1 MKIQESGEN
10 YLETI
15 LMLEQKNGTVRSI
28 DIANELEF
36 SKPSVSRAMS
46 ILRTAGYITMDK
58 NNLILLTE
66 EGRRRAEAIYDRH
79 CTLTRFLEALGISAE
94 NAVPTPAAS
103 STSSARRPSTGL
115 RISSTTSNPK
125 TARRSDER
133 PQHPSG
139 AARTDGGAA
148 LILVFAV
155 PPRPALAARA
165 LPPTTSG
172 SRR

>member
-66 EGRRRAEAIYDRH
+66 EGRRQAQRVRQVCAQTDEQAWR
-79 CTLTRFLEALGISAE
+79 GISE
-94 NAVPTPAAS
+94 QDRQQTMAVLKRVLQNLEEVKKP
-103 STSSARRPSTGL
+103 
-115 RISSTTSNPK
+115 
-125 TARRSDER
+125 
-133 PQHPSG
+133 
-139 AARTDGGAA
+139 
-148 LILVFAV
+148 
-155 PPRPALAARA
+155 
-165 LPPTTSG
+165 
-172 SRR
+172 

>member
-66 EGRRRAEAIYDRH
+66 EGRRRAGAIYDRH
-79 CTLTRFLEALGISAE
+79 CTLTLFGGSGRQ
-94 NAVPTPAAS
+94 
-103 STSSARRPSTGL
+103 RRKRRCRRLPHRAHHQRGDL
-115 RISSTTSNPK
+115 RQ
-125 TARRSDER
+125 D
-133 PQHPSG
+133 
-139 AARTDGGAA
+139 
-148 LILVFAV
+148 
-155 PPRPALAARA
+155 
-165 LPPTTSG
+165 
-172 SRR
+172 